1 MDVEIFFEVIG
12 IGVGV
17 IVMAIIFIP
26 YMELKGFF
34 AWLLFTSLSFLLIG
48 VSIPSILRGYYIKK
62 YHLQEAVVVEI
73 PKKEMEVSKEEE
85 MPKEEEIPKEEVKI
99 SKEEKEEKK
108 EASDESGEKSQKE
121 KETPKENRKNH
132 KRRRMSKMENIKAF
146 VRARP
151 IKPQKKSVVFTYL
164 LAIILLMMIVMVI
177 YGNVNGHF
185 NKIGVILTIAA
196 GILSVMGSAV
206 LKGKTKEY
214 YFSFTPC
221 NMEPLEPP

>member
-1 MDVEIFFEVIG
+1 
-12 IGVGV
+12 
-17 IVMAIIFIP
+17 
-26 YMELKGFF
+26 
-34 AWLLFTSLSFLLIG
+34 
-48 VSIPSILRGYYIKK
+48 
-62 YHLQEAVVVEI
+62 
-73 PKKEMEVSKEEE
+73 
-85 MPKEEEIPKEEVKI
+85 
-99 SKEEKEEKK
+99 
-108 EASDESGEKSQKE
+108 
-121 KETPKENRKNH
+121 
-132 KRRRMSKMENIKAF
+132 MENIKAF